1 MIFHSGR
8 EKVITNMSYLNI
20 PIIGATISFLGFI
33 VTLYKV
39 YDEQKKYHKLKHNQ
53 EKRLEYKLRIHE
65 ILLREILP
73 IDMILSR
80 LQDQS
85 PLNSIDSIEIRK
97 SIYEMLVEKNIVS
110 FDDGSYTVDT
120 ITMEENDEEE

>member
-1 MIFHSGR
+1 MIFHSGQ

-120 ITMEENDEEE
+120 ITIEENDEEE